1 MDTNVLI
8 SAALFPKH
16 PLGKIIGRALEFQ
29 NFALLVLDPWH
40 GIRIVTPTDFG
51 TLMEDVGKR

>member
-1 MDTNVLI
+1 MESLSCQNRLGIKGLAATVNLLI
-8 SAALFPKH
+8 T
-16 PLGKIIGRALEFQ
+16 GDED
-29 NFALLVLDPWH
+29 LLVLDPWH